1 MPKKS
6 FTDILNRYYKLS
18 IIIVLIIGS
27 IATYL
32 TYEKVKEENKEEL
45 LTNIS
50 VIANT
55 LNWQEIKTLNG
66 NALDLNN
73 PNYKIL
79 KNKLEKINSLNKQ
92 SRFLYLW
99 TYRENKI
106 VFLVDSE
113 PTNSEDYSPPGQIY
127 DEATELDK
135 NVLLGIQKNGVEF
148 SEDRWGHW
156 LTALVP
162 ILDDNQNIVAV
173 LGVDM
178 DSKVYWNNIY
188 TNIAIP
194 ILSTIFVL
202 LIMIIGLILKQKENQ
217 YLTLKEKLLSTAR
230 HELRAPLTALSWL
243 TETMLNDQEKLN
255 KESVEDIK
263 NIHTKIGQLKDNVN
277 KIIEE
282 K

>member
-6 FTDILNRYYKLS
+6 FTDILNRYYIIS
-18 IIIVLIIGS
+18 IIIVLIIGFV
-27 IATYL
+27 ATYL
-32 TYEKVKEENKEEL
+32 TYKKVKEENQEEL

-50 VIANT
+50 IIANT
-55 LNWQEIKTLNG
+55 LNWQDIKTLNG
-66 NALDLNN
+66 NSLDLNN
-73 PNYKIL
+73 PNYKVL
-79 KNKLEKINSLNKQ
+79 KNKLEKINSLNNKN
-92 SRFLYLW
+92 RFLYLW
-99 TYRENKI
+99 TYRDNK
-106 VFLVDSE
+106 VLFLVDSE

-135 NVLLGIQKNGVEF
+135 NVLLGIQKNGIEF

-162 ILDDNQNIVAV
+162 ILDENQNIVAV

-188 TNIAIP
+188 TTIAIP
-194 ILSTIFVL
+194 ILSTLFVL
-202 LIMIIGLILKQKENQ
+202 LIIIIGLILKQKENQ
-217 YLTLKEKLLSTAR
+217 YLALKEKLISVAR

-255 KESVEDIK
+255 NESIENIK
-263 NIHTKIGQLKDNVN
+263 NIHIKIGQLKDNVN